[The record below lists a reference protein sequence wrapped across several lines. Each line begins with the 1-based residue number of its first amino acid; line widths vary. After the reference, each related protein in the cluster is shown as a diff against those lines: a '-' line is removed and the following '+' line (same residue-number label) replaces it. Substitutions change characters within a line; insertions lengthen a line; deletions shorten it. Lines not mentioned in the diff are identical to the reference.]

1 MDEGLGSAARIYVDG
16 EIVGHHDDPK
26 TLVANLRRLRRSGS
40 ISSQMNVAYFED
52 TNEIFMNTDSGRA
65 RRPLVVV
72 ENGLAMVTE
81 EHVEKIKNG
90 EMAFSDLVS
99 SGLVEYLDAEEEE
112 NSLIAIWEED
122 LTPDHTHLELD
133 PSLILGIAAGLVP
146 YPEHNA
152 SPRNTM
158 GAGMVKQCL
167 GMSTANMRL
176 RPDTRGHYL
185 NSPQKG
191 IVRTKTSGAIGFE
204 ERPAGQ
210 NFVVAVL
217 AYEGYN
223 IEDALVMNRGS
234 IQR

>member
-1 MDEGLGSAARIYVDG
+1 MDEGLGSGARIYVDG

-112 NSLIAIWEED
+112 NSLIAIWEGA
-122 LTPDHTHLELD
+122 LTPNHTHRERAR
-133 PSLILGIAAGLVP
+133 PLILA
-146 YPEHNA
+146 
-152 SPRNTM
+152 
-158 GAGMVKQCL
+158 
-167 GMSTANMRL
+167 
-176 RPDTRGHYL
+176 
-185 NSPQKG
+185 
-191 IVRTKTSGAIGFE
+191 
-204 ERPAGQ
+204 
-210 NFVVAVL
+210 
-217 AYEGYN
+217 
-223 IEDALVMNRGS
+223 
-234 IQR
+234 

>member
-1 MDEGLGSAARIYVDG
+1 MAEGFISGARVYVNG
-16 EIVGHHDDPK
+16 EIVGHHSDPK
-26 TLVANLRRLRRSGS
+26 ALVENLRRLRRAGS
-40 ISSQMNVAYFED
+40 ISNQINVAYFEE

-65 RRPLVVV
+65 RRPLIVV
-72 ENGLAMVTE
+72 EDGRPLVTE
-81 EHVEKIKNG
+81 EHLARIRAG
-90 EMAFSDLVS
+90 EMTFEDLVRA
-99 SGLVEYLDAEEEE
+99 GCIEYLDAEEEE
-112 NSLIAIWEED
+112 NSLIAIWEEEI
-122 LTPDHTHLELD
+122 TPDHTHLELD

-185 NSPQKG
+185 NYPQRA
-191 IVRTKTSGAIGFE
+191 IVRTKTSGSIGFD

-217 AYEGYN
+217 AYELSL
-223 IEDALVMNRGS
+223 IHISE
-234 IQR
+234 